1 VALTIGLLGKNST
14 DLIKTDNKWFIRSV
28 EASAIIE
35 SLASLHLKYPDVG
48 PDKLKEL
55 AAARAAL
62 VK

>member
-1 VALTIGLLGKNST
+1 
-14 DLIKTDNKWFIRSV
+14 LIIADNKWFIRV
-28 EASAIIE
+28 VIAAAIIQTLD
-35 SLASLHLKYPDVG
+35 SLRLKCPEVG

>member
-1 VALTIGLLGKNST
+1 VRTYFA
-14 DLIKTDNKWFIRSV
+14 
-28 EASAIIE
+28 AAIIQT
-35 SLASLHLKYPDVG
+35 LDSLHLEYPEVG